1 MVLWG
6 IERFFDEY
14 LWLTDPSHL
23 GFILVETAG
32 IALSVAGL
40 IVLATRVGPFQRWR
54 AGEIDTV
61 DPAIASEAAR
71 GTDGG
76 GETAQPVPARAA
88 GGSAGSDIKTAH

>member
-32 IALSVAGL
+32 IALSIAGVIL
-40 IVLATRVGPFQRWR
+40 LATRVRPFQRWR
-54 AGEIDTV
+54 AGQID
-61 DPAIASEAAR
+61 
-71 GTDGG
+71 
-76 GETAQPVPARAA
+76 A
-88 GGSAGSDIKTAH
+88 GGSAGSEESPRSEEAGAPTPVADEPAVVADSAQPS